1 MGALA
6 GLGGASWIHPPMGL
20 YDGRGSIDSNP
31 SKAVAAKPIGQTS
44 RAPLQSLR
52 PCTQCSS
59 ICSAIARS
67 SSDALAM
74 ALL

>member
-1 MGALA
+1 
-6 GLGGASWIHPPMGL
+6 
-20 YDGRGSIDSNP
+20 
-31 SKAVAAKPIGQTS
+31 
-44 RAPLQSLR
+44 LR

-67 SSDALAM
+67 SSDALLI